1 VTAVLLF
8 AKAPRRGL
16 VKTRLAADLGEDA
29 ALRLY
34 RKVGARV
41 ATSVGEHYALTVWH
55 DPPEAQDEMRAWL
68 GEHVYVPQRGRDL
81 GERLAHAFAWHFAK
95 GDGPVIVIGADAP
108 HVSGATVA
116 EAERHLGDIDAV
128 IGPSVD
134 GGYYLLGLRAPSPT
148 VFEEIPWSTDRVFS
162 ITVARCRA
170 CHLRVQ
176 VLAVLRDLDTA
187 ADLEALGIRRP

>member
-1 VTAVLLF
+1 MTAVLLF
-8 AKAPRRGL
+8 AKAPRLGR
-16 VKTRLAADLGEDA
+16 VKTRLAADLGDEA

-34 RKVGARV
+34 REIGARV
-41 ATSVGEHYALTVWH
+41 AAGVGERYALTVWH
-55 DPPEAQDEMRAWL
+55 DPPEARDEMRAWL
-68 GEHVYVPQRGRDL
+68 GEHPYLPQQGRDL
-81 GERLAHAFAWHFAK
+81 GERLSHAFAWHFAK

-108 HVSGATVA
+108 DVSGATVA
-116 EAERHLGDIDAV
+116 EAERHLGASDVV

-134 GGYYLLGLRAPSPT
+134 GGYYLVGLRAPSPT
-148 VFEEIPWSTDRVFS
+148 VFEGIPWSTDRVFS
-162 ITVARCRA
+162 VTVARCRA